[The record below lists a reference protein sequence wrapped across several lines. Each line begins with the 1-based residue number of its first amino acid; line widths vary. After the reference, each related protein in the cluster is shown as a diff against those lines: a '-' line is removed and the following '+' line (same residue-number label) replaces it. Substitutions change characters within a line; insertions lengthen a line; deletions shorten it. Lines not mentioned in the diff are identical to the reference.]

1 MVMLVKESYHT
12 GRCQSVIYPVPSLST
27 IRTSTLLI
35 IIHITMLFVICREEV
50 EMAPAMTNSAAK
62 GDAGVLQ
69 WLKNLIENGKDMHY
83 HVLFVIEI

>member
-1 MVMLVKESYHT
+1 
-12 GRCQSVIYPVPSLST
+12 
-27 IRTSTLLI
+27 
-35 IIHITMLFVICREEV
+35 MLFVTCREEI

-69 WLKNLIENGKDMHY
+69 WLKNLIQNGKDMHY